1 MTKLKLLYRQ
11 NEPYKMAK
19 VCLAIC
25 YYRDRM
31 IGQIQEFSHYVRQMQ
46 AIYRPHRDTESA
58 GLLGDNIRNQLFA
71 LEKDLKETGA
81 VTAVE
86 QNIQNRKLLTLGLDC
101 LRLCGAMER
110 EQTAEQTEPLAMTM

>member
-1 MTKLKLLYRQ
+1 
-11 NEPYKMAK
+11 MAK

-31 IGQIQEFSHYVRQMQ
+31 IGQEQEFSQYVRQMQ

-58 GLLGDNIRNQLFA
+58 GLLGDNIRKQLFA
-71 LEKDLKETGA
+71 MEKELKK
-81 VTAVE
+81 TA
-86 QNIQNRKLLTLGLDC
+86 C